1 MAIELKNITKKYGE
15 TLAVDD
21 FSILIPDNKIT
32 VFIGPSGCGKTTT
45 MKMINGLIKRTDG
58 DIIING
64 SHIDEWDPIQ
74 LRRQIGYVI
83 QSIGLFPHYT
93 IYDNVATVP
102 RLLKWD
108 EGKIKERVYEL
119 LELVNLDPA
128 ECVDKYPA
136 QLSGGQQQRVGVARG
151 LAADPDILLMD
162 EPFGAID
169 PINREQ
175 IQDSF
180 LEIQKEIQ
188 KTIVFVTHDIH
199 EAIKLGDY
207 IAILDE
213 GKLVQFDTAFS
224 VVNTPATPLVEDL
237 LGSDRAFKGLELL
250 RVKDS
255 MSSVPPTLKGDQ
267 TAGEAAKIMAEKNL
281 SYKFVLNEKDQLL
294 GYVSLKKAEASSP
307 EIAVKEIIQ
316 DIETIQPNSTLL
328 EAMNHIFA
336 AALNTLPVVDS
347 KNRLKGKIRMKTVLG
362 KIEEIAGDDTSE
374 DDEA

>member
-1 MAIELKNITKKYGE
+1 MSIELKNLTKKYGDA
-15 TLAVDD
+15 LAVND
-21 FSILIPDNKIT
+21 FSIVIPDNKIT

-45 MKMINGLIKRTDG
+45 MKMINGLIKRTGG
-58 DIIING
+58 DILING
-64 SHIDEWDPIQ
+64 SHIDEWDPIE

-119 LELVNLDPA
+119 LDLVNLDPE
-128 ECVDKYPA
+128 ECVNKYPA

-213 GKLVQFDTAFS
+213 GKLVQFDNAFS

-255 MSSVPPTLKGDQ
+255 MIPVASTLNGNQKV
-267 TAGEAAKIMAEKNL
+267 GEAVEIMREKKL
-281 SYKFVLNEKDQLL
+281 SYKFVINDKDQLL
-294 GYVSLKKAEASSP
+294 GYVSLKKAETKEADTP
-307 EIAVKEIIQ
+307 VKDLVQE
-316 DIETIQPNSTLL
+316 IETILPNSTLL

-336 AALNTLPVVDS
+336 AAINTLPVVDS

-362 KIEEIAGDDTSE
+362 KIEEIAGDDTIGE
-374 DDEA
+374 DE

>member
-1 MAIELKNITKKYGE
+1 MSIELKNLTKKYGDA
-15 TLAVDD
+15 LAVND
-21 FSILIPDNKIT
+21 FSIVIPDNKIT

-45 MKMINGLIKRTDG
+45 MKMINGLIKRTGG

-64 SHIDEWDPIQ
+64 SHIDEWDPIE

-119 LELVNLDPA
+119 LDLVNLDPE
-128 ECVDKYPA
+128 ECVNKYPA

-213 GKLVQFDTAFS
+213 GKLVQFDNAFS

-250 RVKDS
+250 RVKNS
-255 MSSVPPTLKGDQ
+255 MIPVASTLNGNQK
-267 TAGEAAKIMAEKNL
+267 AGEAVEIMREKKL
-281 SYKFVLNEKDQLL
+281 SYKFVINDKDQLL
-294 GYVSLKKAEASSP
+294 GYVSLKKAETKEADTP
-307 EIAVKEIIQ
+307 VKDLVQE
-316 DIETIQPNSTLL
+316 IETILPNSTLL

-336 AALNTLPVVDS
+336 AAINTLPVVDS

-362 KIEEIAGDDTSE
+362 KIEEIAGDDTIGE
-374 DDEA
+374 DE